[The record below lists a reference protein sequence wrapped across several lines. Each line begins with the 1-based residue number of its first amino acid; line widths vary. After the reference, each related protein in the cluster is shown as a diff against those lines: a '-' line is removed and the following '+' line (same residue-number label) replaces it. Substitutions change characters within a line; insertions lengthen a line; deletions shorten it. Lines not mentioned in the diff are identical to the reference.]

1 MLNTVKNVMHRFD
14 GAGDLA
20 KELIHRL
27 DGAGDLAK
35 DLIHRLDGAS
45 DLAKSVGGS
54 SAAIAKTV
62 GVSSLAL
69 AKKVGVKRGLAGFA
83 ILGAAAIGGILIAR
97 YLKGRREMEE
107 SMAASE
113 AAAAGE
119 SSLPARHRR
128 IPRKNNHAHQ

>member
-20 KELIHRL
+20 KDLVHRL

-35 DLIHRLDGAS
+35 
-45 DLAKSVGGS
+45 SVGAT
-54 SAAIAKTV
+54 SADLAKTV
-62 GVSSLAL
+62 GVASVAL

-83 ILGAAAIGGILIAR
+83 ILGAAAIGGILLAR
-97 YLKGRREMEE
+97 YLKSRREMKE
-107 SMAASE
+107 SIAASE
-113 AAAAGE
+113 AAAAVE
-119 SSLPARHRR
+119 SSLPARDRR